1 MYYLIEQTFRG
12 RPTYLLETSASNIQP
27 PLRWIEGKRFKTPP
41 MHPLPLTV
49 RSQPGARM
57 TDFFESDIPL
67 FSAYLLQEFL
77 NGGVDNIDAYP
88 VILKDLE
95 TAETWDHFY
104 AVNIIGVIGCADMV
118 ASNYTDFAGT
128 GRFSVNFDKLVISPA
143 QCYSQLCFRLYENL
157 TKIIIHRKIAT
168 RISMGNFKGL
178 HLRKVAVDE

>member
-1 MYYLIEQTFRG
+1 MYYLIEQIYNG
-12 RPTYLLETSASNIQP
+12 QPTYQLETSASHIKP

-41 MHPLPLTV
+41 IHPLQLTV

-67 FSAYLLQEFL
+67 FSTYLLQEFL

-118 ASNYTDFAGT
+118 SSNYNDFVGNE
-128 GRFSVNFDKLVISPA
+128 RFSVNFDKLVISPA
-143 QCYSQLCFRLYENL
+143 KCHGQLCFRLYENL
-157 TKIIIHRKIAT
+157 AKIIIHRKIVT
-168 RISMGNFKGL
+168 QISLSNFEGL
-178 HLRKVAVDE
+178 QLQKLAVSE